1 MHSVHSDIKFPN
13 STVKE
18 CDRFSLVTYDER
30 AYVKFGLL
38 NMTTKNKNT
47 SNEIIKDIRTGTST
61 NLCAGLLKGAMKIFC
76 LYISL

>member
-1 MHSVHSDIKFPN
+1 MHSVHSDIN
-13 STVKE
+13 SAVKE

-61 NLCAGLLKGAMKIFC
+61 NLCAGLLKGAMKIIC